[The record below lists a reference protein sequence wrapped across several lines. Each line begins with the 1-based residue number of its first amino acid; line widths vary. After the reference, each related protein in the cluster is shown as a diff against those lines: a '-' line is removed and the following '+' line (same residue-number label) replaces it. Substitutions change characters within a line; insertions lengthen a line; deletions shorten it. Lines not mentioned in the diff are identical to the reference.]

1 MASNF
6 TIRHCRQKGV
16 LHIKLGGDFDG
27 CSACELNHCLRN
39 ALKQDRRVIVH
50 TDRLASRPAFGCAMF
65 QKQFGSDP
73 RSARQVVF
81 TGDYAHEIAPD
92 GYAVRE

>member
-6 TIRHCRQKGV
+6 TIQHCREKGV

-27 CSACELNHCLRN
+27 CAAYELNHCLKN

-50 TDRLASRPAFGCAMF
+50 TDRLASRPAFGRAMF

-73 RSARQVVF
+73 QSVGQVVF
-81 TGDYAHEIAPD
+81 TGNYAHEIAPD
-92 GYAVRE
+92 GCTTR

>member
-16 LHIKLGGDFDG
+16 LHLKLGGDFDG
-27 CSACELNHCLRN
+27 CSAYELNHCLQL
-39 ALKQDRRVIVH
+39 ALKKDRRVIVH
-50 TDRLASRPAFGCAMF
+50 TDKLAKLPAFGREMF

-73 RSARQVVF
+73 QSARQVVF
-81 TGDYAHEIAPD
+81 TGNYAHEIAPD
-92 GYAVRE
+92 GYAMRE